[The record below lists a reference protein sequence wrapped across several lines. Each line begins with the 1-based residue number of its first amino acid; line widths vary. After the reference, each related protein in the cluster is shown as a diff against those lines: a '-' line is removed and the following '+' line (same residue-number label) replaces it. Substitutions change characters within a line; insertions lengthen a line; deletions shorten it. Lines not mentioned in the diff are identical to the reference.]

1 MLRTPEHLTKE
12 FAIAPEAGQGRAIP
26 RVLFAYTGQNKSR
39 FLATTISAIMAG
51 ALPEYGQKRTWRRD
65 VSHDELAAMCGVA
78 RETYTRRLSEIAN
91 PDESW
96 QVDRRLQ
103 QRDRA
108 RARHQLRGHRIHEK
122 ERPSREH
129 VATLINR
136 RRRFMRPNVYTS
148 TLPAP
153 SDRRNSDKWYPPNLQ
168 DLASCEQ
175 TRGLFRALEDG
186 EAGYRGFKNVPR
198 WVWDS
203 RLPLTSNARLV
214 LTYYFMVGMLEE
226 RRGKIVGMVRPRQ
239 AVVANA
245 VGISVRSVYQANGE
259 LARLSLIRVAHSKP
273 ISTAGGFVRGPQ
285 MIIYLPIRQLSCEE
299 AEFERQRLK
308 LMAQTAS
315 SASSAAWMIARVK
328 ELHAALLSDW
338 EGKEHYLSAFWKQ
351 VRRSAIADG
360 IHLSVINRLIPS
372 PPE

>member
-12 FAIAPEAGQGRAIP
+12 FAIPPDAGQGRAIP
-26 RVLFAYTGQNKSR
+26 RVLLAYQGKNKAR

-65 VSHDELAAMCGVA
+65 VTQEELAGMCGVA

-108 RARHQLRGHRIHEK
+108 RARHLAKEHKLHDR
-122 ERPSREH
+122 ERPAREH
-129 VATLINR
+129 VATFINR

-153 SDRRNSDKWYPPNLQ
+153 RDHRNSDKWYPPSLQ
-168 DLASCEQ
+168 DLTTCEQ
-175 TRGLFRALEDG
+175 TRGLFRMMEDG
-186 EAGYRGFKNVPR
+186 ESGFRGFKHIPR
-198 WVWDS
+198 WVWDA
-203 RLPLTSNARLV
+203 RLPLSSNARLV
-214 LTYYFMVGMLEE
+214 MSYYFMVGLLE
-226 RRGKIVGMVRPRQ
+226 RRNGKVVGMVRPRQ
-239 AVVANA
+239 QVVATA
-245 VGISVRSVYQANGE
+245 VGISVRSVYKANQE

-273 ISTAGGFVRGPQ
+273 VNTPEGGFVRGPQ
-285 MIIYLPIRQLSCEE
+285 IIVYLPIRQLTSEE
-299 AEFERQRLK
+299 AEFERARLTFA
-308 LMAQTAS
+308 LNAARTSPAPWMAS
-315 SASSAAWMIARVK
+315 RVK
-328 ELHAALLSDW
+328 ELHQALLSEW
-338 EGKEHYLSAFWKQ
+338 EGKEHCLSAFWKQ
-351 VRRSAIADG
+351 LRRSAIADG
-360 IHLSVINRLIPS
+360 VHLNFINRLVPS